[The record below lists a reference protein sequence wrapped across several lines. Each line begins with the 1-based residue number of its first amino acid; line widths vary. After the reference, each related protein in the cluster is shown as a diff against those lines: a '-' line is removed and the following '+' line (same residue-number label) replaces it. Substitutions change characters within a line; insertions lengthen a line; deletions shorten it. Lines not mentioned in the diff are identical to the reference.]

1 MSTLDEYWK
10 LCKAHRDIYATK
22 PLKLLQYPRRY
33 ERVIEFLQQ
42 AGWQVKTVLEVGC
55 LTGYGME
62 ILSKAG
68 YDLLGI
74 EVSRQAIQKR
84 VNRNIIAAS
93 IEHLPFKDKAFDL
106 VFSVAVLEH
115 LGIAG
120 VDFFL
125 KELMRV
131 GRYNYHSPAFACGYE
146 EGWHSTVR
154 PLGFWTDRLKNLGGG
169 LDLWHLEDIV
179 WADGVCIGV
188 KKRRRSSKD
197 IIHIDRRIRR
207 RGKAHASR
215 Q

>member
-1 MSTLDEYWK
+1 MSDLESYWK
-10 LCKAHRDIYATK
+10 LCKDHREIYATR

-33 ERVIEFLQQ
+33 ERVIAFLQQ
-42 AGWQVKTVLEVGC
+42 AQWQVKTILEVGC

-68 YDLLGI
+68 YDVLGI
-74 EVSRQAIQKR
+74 EISRQAIQKR

-93 IEHLPFKDKAFDL
+93 IEHLPFKDKVFDL

-115 LGIAG
+115 LGIVA
-120 VDFFL
+120 VDLFL

-154 PLGFWTDRLKNLGGG
+154 PLEFWTGRLTHLGASLDR
-169 LDLWHLEDIV
+169 WHLEDIV
-179 WADGVCIGV
+179 WANGVCVGA
-188 KKRRRSSKD
+188 KKRIRSSKD
-197 IIHIDRRIRR
+197 IIHIRR
-207 RGKAHASR
+207 RRAK
-215 Q
+215 